1 VAATTLLLYFP
12 VLDAYL
18 WADDFGWL
26 TAGQT
31 FDPVSTLS
39 FLQRTHFYRPL
50 IDLYFDLAT
59 AVFGYAARPFHALN
73 LALHIVNASLV
84 FAIAK
89 RLLRT
94 VGAAGIAALVFAVL
108 PGTVAAVAWV
118 SAVTAL
124 LMTACYLTAV
134 LAHLRWLDTQAS
146 TARVVTVV
154 AFGAALL
161 SHEGAVTLLPTLM
174 LADLTF
180 AQGWRVPARDLA
192 RRYGLFALLLVGYL
206 AISFTVNRANP
217 NVTGGEYRVGM
228 HAVRN
233 LLEYVSAL
241 DVGRHDAFTL
251 LGTAVALL
259 LLVRFGTM
267 PVRFAT
273 VWLLI
278 ALVPYSFFVTTR
290 SGRYVYL
297 AAAGF
302 SLLLAGVMAALSQ
315 ALQSRLGARK
325 GMVVSIVLAVAV
337 AGRFAAFAAREVP
350 RAVAPGEVYRAWF
363 ESFQRVHPALQ
374 PGAAVTIDD
383 PQRRD
388 IDTPA
393 LPALLRLEY
402 EDPQLHVSVNPPLS
416 P

>member
-1 VAATTLLLYFP
+1 M
-12 VLDAYL
+12 
-18 WADDFGWL
+18 
-26 TAGQT
+26 
-31 FDPVSTLS
+31 
-39 FLQRTHFYRPL
+39 
-50 IDLYFDLAT
+50 
-59 AVFGYAARPFHALN
+59 
-73 LALHIVNASLV
+73 
-84 FAIAK
+84 
-89 RLLRT
+89 
-94 VGAAGIAALVFAVL
+94 GAACIAALVFAVL
-108 PGTVAAVAWV
+108 PGTIAAVAWV

-124 LMTACYLTAV
+124 LMTVCYLTAV
-134 LAHLRWLDTQAS
+134 LAHLRWLDTQRS

-154 AFGAALL
+154 AFIAALL

-180 AQGWRVPARDLA
+180 AKGGRVPVRDLA

-206 AISFTVNRANP
+206 AISFIVNRANP

-251 LGTAVALL
+251 LGTGVALL
-259 LLVRFGTM
+259 LLIRFGTM

-273 VWLLI
+273 VWMLV
-278 ALVPYSFFVTTR
+278 ALVPYSFFMTTR

-302 SLLLAGVMAALSQ
+302 SLLLAGVLVALSQ

-325 GMVVSIVLAVAV
+325 GMVISIALAVAI

-363 ESFQRVHPALQ
+363 ESFQRVHSAL
-374 PGAAVTIDD
+374 PRGAAVTIDD

-402 EDPQLHVSVNPPLS
+402 ADPQLQVSVNPPSS